1 MLPAAMLY
9 SSLLPHT
16 MVLGCCLLR
25 GVPATSA
32 ACYPEIRLHEAI
44 AKGRVGSPTV
54 SAKDSIQRVSKQ
66 RAKQPPAFIL
76 SVWWLS
82 TAGIFAHSPARDD
95 RGLHVLPFSLT
106 QLMEVLKHLA
116 YSRDLLLSLSLEFHS
131 FTLLSFLEWATVS
144 KQKNINMRY
153 LAICISCIRRTA
165 ILLFPKFVGI
175 SSEISMKGMKNCNRK
190 GKHS

>member
-1 MLPAAMLY
+1 MPVLQDLVSADMLPVAMLY

-16 MVLGCCLLR
+16 MVLGCCLLS

-32 ACYPEIRLHEAI
+32 ACYPEIRPHEAV
-44 AKGRVGSPTV
+44 AKGGVGSPTV
-54 SAKDSIQRVSKQ
+54 SAKDSIQCVSKQ

-106 QLMEVLKHLA
+106 QLTEVLKHLA
-116 YSRDLLLSLSLEFHS
+116 YSRDLLLSLSLPQFYFAQFS
-131 FTLLSFLEWATVS
+131 WMSDCFKA
-144 KQKNINMRY
+144 KKY
-153 LAICISCIRRTA
+153 
-165 ILLFPKFVGI
+165 
-175 SSEISMKGMKNCNRK
+175 
-190 GKHS
+190 